1 MEFISLIDFA
11 KEHIEAKI
19 IKVKKKYELIYSTA
33 KDQAKKDSFMKTI
46 QEIDR
51 DLIKLTNNTI
61 TETDLKK
68 YEITAEDLEKYLSD
82 LQKPKAGNHKIL
94 RNIIIEKLNKLS
106 VNEEINSIWSY
117 LNFFGRE
124 YLGLLSEQN
133 LRLDFGHSFTRDD
146 FFTLYNKTIRTMED
160 YGQILEQLQTAAL
173 TKNNEYRE
181 RLIIAQNKGYRDIV
195 LKTGRF
201 LNAIHTFIDDIAA
214 TEKRGERVL
223 LEPDKVIEIKGETS
237 NIDGLTARE
246 ALMDLYQFVGEFID
260 FLKIPDLKK
269 ISEEDE
275 KLL

>member
-1 MEFISLIDFA
+1 MEFNSLIDFT
-11 KEHIEAKI
+11 KDHIEAKI
-19 IKVKKKYELIYSTA
+19 IKVKKKYESIYNST
-33 KDQAKKDSFMKTI
+33 KDQAKKDSFVKTI

-51 DLIKLTNNTI
+51 DLTKLAKKVI
-61 TETDLKK
+61 TEADLKK
-68 YEITAEDLEKYLSD
+68 YEIYIEDLEKYLSD
-82 LQKPKAGNHKIL
+82 SQQPKIGNYYIL
-94 RNIIIEKLNKLS
+94 RNVIIEKLNKLS
-106 VNEEINSIWSY
+106 TNEEINSIWSY

-160 YGQILEQLQTAAL
+160 YGQILEQLQSATL

-201 LNAIHTFIDDIAA
+201 LNAINSFIEDVIE
-214 TEKRGERVL
+214 TEKGGERVL
-223 LEPDKVIEIKGETS
+223 LEPDKIIEIKGEAS
-237 NIDGLTARE
+237 NIDGLTAKE
-246 ALMDLYQFVGEFID
+246 ALMDLYQFVKEFID

-269 ISEEDE
+269 ISEDDE
-275 KLL
+275 KL